1 MSGFD
6 EALAAVAD
14 LPDPVRLVDR
24 DGRTLACNDAAR
36 AERPNG
42 LGHRCDG
49 SGRRNPS
56 CPACQIGEVFDR
68 GQLLRWHVLVDDGRG
83 KSDAYEVTLS
93 PVRDAGGEVVA
104 VLEMLRDATAV
115 LSLENYLIS
124 RAERQDE
131 QLSERAVEARAL
143 AERAQELGAELGT
156 LRETQTEV
164 LYRDRL
170 MALSLL
176 VSGLAHEIH
185 TPLGALLSSTD
196 LIRRIAQKARTEL
209 GEPAELRLAALD
221 SQAVVAADAA
231 ERIRSIVRTLRLFS
245 NVDEAPVQEFDLHEG
260 LDSTLKLLHYRMGD
274 RIRLVRE
281 YGDIPRLFCRPEACN
296 QVFMN
301 VLLNSVQ
308 AIEDRGEIRV
318 RTRADEERVVVEIAD
333 DGVGIPAEAIERIF
347 DLGFTTRGGR
357 GGSGIGL
364 ALARRIVH
372 GHGGSIDVQSGVG
385 AGTTFRLILPLRP
398 AAGAIP

>member
-6 EALAAVAD
+6 EALAALAD

-24 DGRTLACNDAAR
+24 DGRTLACNEASR

-49 SGRRNPS
+49 SARRNPS

-68 GQLLRWHVLVDDGRG
+68 GLFLRWHVLVDDGRG
-83 KSDAYEVTLS
+83 KSDAYEVTLT
-93 PVRDAGGEVVA
+93 PVREAGGAVVA

-124 RAERQDE
+124 RAELQDE
-131 QLSERAVEARAL
+131 QLTEHAAEARAL

-209 GEPAELRLAALD
+209 GEPAESRLAALD

-231 ERIRSIVRTLRLFS
+231 ERIRGIVRTLRLFS

-274 RIRLVRE
+274 RIRLVRD

-364 ALARRIVH
+364 SLARRIVH

-398 AAGAIP
+398 AAGATP